1 MGRQPAKGARS
12 AEDTVRL
19 PESDQELR
27 EFLEQATIGL
37 RWMAPDGRI
46 LWANNAELEM
56 VGCSEDEYVDHNIA
70 EFFLEPQAAADLLA
84 RLARKEKVEGYQ
96 ARLRAKDGSVKSVLI
111 DASGL
116 SRGGRF
122 VHSRS
127 ITRDITPLLEREGAV
142 RQRAEETGRLKDD
155 FLALLSHELR
165 SPLGTILVWLGL
177 LQEGELHPAE
187 RERALG
193 VIERGARSLE
203 RIIEDLLHASRIAA
217 GGLVLTPQLVDLRG
231 VVRLAVDAASADAAL
246 KGVVL
251 TSSHVE
257 VPIWA
262 IGDPGR
268 LQQAVSNLLSNAIK
282 FTPAGGRVAVGLEA
296 IHEQARLRV
305 SDTGEGMSPGF
316 LPFAFERFRQQDST
330 STRAH
335 HGLGLGL
342 YVVRHV
348 IGHHGG
354 LVTAESPGP
363 GLGSTF
369 TVLLPLAS
377 RNGGDVS
384 PSSTRDPGHGE
395 ASVPPAGLTVVLV
408 DDEED
413 AREALRLILQQN
425 GMLVTTAASAR
436 EAFEL
441 VEGLQPDILLSDI
454 AMPGEDG
461 LSLIRR
467 VRELPINRGGQV
479 PAAALSAYAGAE
491 DHRKALLAGFQH
503 HLPKPVDPVH
513 LLAVIASMARK
524 SAGRIEEG

>member
-1 MGRQPAKGARS
+1 
-12 AEDTVRL
+12 
-19 PESDQELR
+19 
-27 EFLEQATIGL
+27 
-37 RWMAPDGRI
+37 
-46 LWANNAELEM
+46 
-56 VGCSEDEYVDHNIA
+56 
-70 EFFLEPQAAADLLA
+70 
-84 RLARKEKVEGYQ
+84 
-96 ARLRAKDGSVKSVLI
+96 
-111 DASGL
+111 
-116 SRGGRF
+116 
-122 VHSRS
+122 
-127 ITRDITPLLEREGAV
+127 
-142 RQRAEETGRLKDD
+142 
-155 FLALLSHELR
+155 
-165 SPLGTILVWLGL
+165 
-177 LQEGELHPAE
+177 
-187 RERALG
+187 
-193 VIERGARSLE
+193 
-203 RIIEDLLHASRIAA
+203 
-217 GGLVLTPQLVDLRG
+217 
-231 VVRLAVDAASADAAL
+231 
-246 KGVVL
+246 
-251 TSSHVE
+251 VE

-282 FTPAGGRVAVGLEA
+282 FTPAGGRVEVGLEA

-369 TVLLPLAS
+369 TVLLPLAT

-384 PSSTRDPGHGE
+384 PSSTRDPGHSE

-467 VRELPINRGGQV
+467 VRELPVNRGGQV